1 MTNTIKKIE
10 SLSFNAKLKEIT
22 EKGIKW
28 NITIGGFKTEYTV
41 GLGHYFN
48 VYGFGAMTCNRNAA
62 HYLINGGHIIQS
74 DNEIFIKPSKF
85 GGFTVNDLK
94 LTDKVNVIDSHKLEF
109 ITPSILDVLYSL
121 NSDASLCLDY
131 SLDDFASE
139 LMPDAKISDCIKSY
153 KSCEDALKFIASTGF
168 ITSELHEYFDGL
180 GY

>member
-28 NITIGGFKTEYTV
+28 SITIGGFKTEYTV

-48 VYGFGAMTCNRNAA
+48 VYGFGSLTCNRNAVNC
-62 HYLINGGHIIQS
+62 LINGGYMIQS
-74 DNEIFIKPSKF
+74 GNEIFITPSKF
-85 GGFTVNDLK
+85 SAFTLNDLK
-94 LTDKVNVIDSHKLEF
+94 LTDKVKIIDSHKLEF
-109 ITPSILDVLYSL
+109 IAPAILDVLYSL
-121 NSDASLCLDY
+121 NSDASLSLNY

-139 LMPDAKISDCIKSY
+139 FMPDSKISDCIKSY
-153 KSCEDALKFIASTGF
+153 KSCEDALKFIASAGF
-168 ITSELHEYFDGL
+168 CISELNEYFDSI